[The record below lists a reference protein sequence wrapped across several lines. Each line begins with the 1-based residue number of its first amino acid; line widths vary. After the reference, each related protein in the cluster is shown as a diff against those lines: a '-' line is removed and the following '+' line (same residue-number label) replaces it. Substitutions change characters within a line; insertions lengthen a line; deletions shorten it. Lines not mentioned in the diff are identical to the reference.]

1 MFLVSCSAFFF
12 FFGVFSRLKLS
23 FAKTFY
29 YVLVGNVNRRLPRRL
44 YFIHNQKHS
53 LIVMNVFKSF
63 QNNWVGALLLKHV
76 AGVA

>member
-1 MFLVSCSAFFF
+1 MFLVSCSAFF

-23 FAKTFY
+23 LAKTFY
-29 YVLVGNVNRRLPRRL
+29 YVLVWNVNRRLPRRL